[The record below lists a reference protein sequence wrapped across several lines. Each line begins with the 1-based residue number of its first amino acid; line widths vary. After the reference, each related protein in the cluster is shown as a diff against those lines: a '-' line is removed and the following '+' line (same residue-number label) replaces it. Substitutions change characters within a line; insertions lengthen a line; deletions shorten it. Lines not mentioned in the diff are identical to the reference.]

1 MPKISFYRD
10 DKLIITAD
18 ICERSN
24 QNDRDIVAVSC
35 MISLDYQTY
44 DKFVITDD
52 DGKNPRTAILT
63 PYFQDKQGRI
73 WKSDWAEDV

>member
-1 MPKISFYRD
+1 MSKISFYRD
-10 DKLIITAD
+10 DKLIVTTD

-24 QNDRDIVAVSC
+24 QVDRDIAAINS
-35 MISLDYQTY
+35 MIGIDYQTY

-52 DGKNPRTAILT
+52 DGKNPRVAILT
-63 PYFQDKQGRI
+63 PYFTDKVGRI